1 MKAAGVNV
9 PDETVKALETIL
21 PQIPGKINEMIEGNI
36 TYLKYFQNELAEIK
50 RNQQLIMQKL
60 GIDSLQE
67 TTAGKRLS
75 PSTTQPQQQG

>member
-60 GIDSLQE
+60 GIE
-67 TTAGKRLS
+67 TV
-75 PSTTQPQQQG
+75 QPPKQIG